1 MIDFVFCQFHAWIDF
16 KICSIIELM
25 ICAKFLPGSGSA
37 SGKPPP
43 PPVIAASLGFKSTKV
58 QQAWGS
64 KVHSVKTLLPQ
75 ERLIIPS
82 IKELLDNRKEKFK
95 RRRRQEL
102 CFALSCSD
110 ALVVIQIGC
119 CG

>member
-1 MIDFVFCQFHAWIDF
+1 M
-16 KICSIIELM
+16 S
-25 ICAKFLPGSGSA
+25 CAKFLPGSGSA

-75 ERLIIPS
+75 EKFNVPKNFLTTEKKNPKNSKEGEGRCCVSPS
-82 IKELLDNRKEKFK
+82 V
-95 RRRRQEL
+95 
-102 CFALSCSD
+102 A
-110 ALVVIQIGC
+110 VIL
-119 CG
+119 